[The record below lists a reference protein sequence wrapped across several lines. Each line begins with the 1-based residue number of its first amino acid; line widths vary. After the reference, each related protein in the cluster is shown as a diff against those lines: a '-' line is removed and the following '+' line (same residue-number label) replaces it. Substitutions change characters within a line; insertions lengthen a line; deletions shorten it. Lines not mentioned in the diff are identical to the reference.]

1 MGASD
6 LSGGGLASRLQDI
19 PGVATVAVDLT
30 DTGGGISI
38 RLENG
43 SNEIE
48 VMERVRAL
56 LVAYGVRSHD
66 SPRLRVGRTARRLD
80 DEPLGVDIAI
90 TPLERGARVEVA
102 TTNIRSFRVVRATPF
117 ALAQG
122 LSDAWCQVIGKIPTE
137 IVSVDIDGD
146 GDLTVT
152 ASNGE
157 TQTTGTANVSDGWEE
172 ALSRAV
178 GEAIGVLGQHSGA
191 IAVNS

>member
-6 LSGGGLASRLQDI
+6 LSRSGLVSRLQDI
-19 PGVATVAVDLT
+19 PGVAAVAVDLT
-30 DTGGGISI
+30 ETGGGINM
-38 RLENG
+38 RLESG
-43 SNEIE
+43 ADEIE

-66 SPRLRVGRTARRLD
+66 SPRLRVGRAARRLD
-80 DEPLGVDIAI
+80 DEPLGVDITI

-102 TTNIRSFRVVRATPF
+102 TTNIRSFRVVRATPS

-122 LSDAWCQVIGKIPTE
+122 LSDAWCQVIGRIPVE
-137 IVSVDIDGD
+137 VVSVDVGEG

-152 ASNGE
+152 VTNGE
-157 TQTTGTANVSDGWEE
+157 AQTTGTANVSDGWEE

-178 GEAIGVLGQHSGA
+178 GQAIGVLGQHAEA